1 MIFRRNQ
8 QPVIRPELIDDKNIN
23 AIVDFTLLS
32 PTATVVD
39 VENLCNIAQ
48 KNRYF
53 SVCINP
59 VNVAFARN
67 YIDLKLKS
75 SLKIC
80 TVVGFPLGEN
90 TTESKV
96 FETKRAIADGADEID
111 MVLSIS
117 RVKAGNWDYV
127 KNDISRV
134 VRVSRGRV
142 VKVIIET
149 AYLTRDEIVQATKIC
164 MKARASFVKTSTGFA
179 PGGATLEG
187 VELISSVVK
196 GRCGVKASGGIAS
209 RFDAVN
215 MVRKGATRIGTSR
228 II

>member
-1 MIFRRNQ
+1 MMFKRASQ
-8 QPVIRPELIDDKNIN
+8 TAIRPELIDDKNIN
-23 AIVDFTLLS
+23 SIVDFTLLR
-32 PTATVVD
+32 PNATVLD
-39 VENLCNIAQ
+39 VENLCNIAH

-53 SVCINP
+53 SVCVNP

-75 SLKIC
+75 TLKVC
-80 TVVGFPLGEN
+80 TVVGFPLGESA
-90 TTESKV
+90 TESKV
-96 FETKRAIADGADEID
+96 FEAKRAIADGADEID
-111 MVLSIS
+111 MVMSIS
-117 RVKAGNWDYV
+117 RAKAGNWDYV

-164 MKARASFVKTSTGFA
+164 MKARASFVKTSTGFG
-179 PGGATLEG
+179 PGGATPEA
-187 VELISSVVK
+187 VELIASNVK
-196 GRCGVKASGGIAS
+196 GRCGVKAAGGIAT

-215 MVRKGATRIGTSR
+215 MVRKGATRIGTSK